1 MKLLRYI
8 AVNALIFFA
17 TSIYACS
24 WFPSHAGNVLLY
36 RIMPLDES
44 DYGHYATSWESDYKL
59 HQVDYKA
66 ENLKLWQQQ
75 TSSDISISDI
85 EHVVY
90 ISESSFL
97 KDNKN
102 IMEKT
107 SLKRNSFA
115 MWIVDNN
122 TGRRYVDEDKD
133 GNYVLHKALL
143 ECSNQGVRRDAKKVY
158 YNVTE
163 LFID

>member
-1 MKLLRYI
+1 
-8 AVNALIFFA
+8 
-17 TSIYACS
+17 
-24 WFPSHAGNVLLY
+24 
-36 RIMPLDES
+36 MPLDES
-44 DYGHYATSWESDYKL
+44 DYGHYATTWESDYKL

-90 ISESSFL
+90 ISEASFL

-107 SLKRNSFA
+107 SLKHNSFA
-115 MWIVDNN
+115 MWIVDNK
-122 TGRRYVDEDKD
+122 RMDILDFLILAKQSEDIRSSMND
-133 GNYVLHKALL
+133 PWYYHVEDNSHYRMLHLH
-143 ECSNQGVRRDAKKVY
+143 
-158 YNVTE
+158 
-163 LFID
+163 